1 MLQPSKDHPLPILW
15 VLQRTSW
22 WRRRGAVLESV
33 SFLGKQQQSVQVDK
47 FILWGQ
53 EILSRNNVPFPA
65 ATDCQPCGWFCFHR
79 NVHACFLPSA
89 PGTPRACLVHTAQN
103 YQAIPFQ
110 TLCFS
115 CLLLHDGSHQ
125 PISLLTEGDQVWW
138 QRILGLPAWGTTGH
152 YFKGNHGPPKRRRI
166 YFIETSAF
174 RSPRENVI
182 PT

>member
-79 NVHACFLPSA
+79 NVHACFLPST
-89 PGTPRACLVHTAQN
+89 PGTPWACLVHTAQN
-103 YQAIPFQ
+103 YQAIPPAHFPPHRGGPGVVAKDPGFTCLGHHWALFQ
-110 TLCFS
+110 GKSWSSQKKEDLLHRNLCF
-115 CLLLHDGSHQ
+115 
-125 PISLLTEGDQVWW
+125 
-138 QRILGLPAWGTTGH
+138 
-152 YFKGNHGPPKRRRI
+152 
-166 YFIETSAF
+166 
-174 RSPRENVI
+174 
-182 PT
+182 